1 MLDEITLKASF
12 DLENRALIINVDVAQ
27 MVEQRIFNP
36 RVVGSIPII
45 RTKDANSKLTTKS
58 TFVEEIALL
67 NSV

>member
-1 MLDEITLKASF
+1 MLPEREGQLTF
-12 DLENRALIINVDVAQ
+12 PRGALQHGSVAQ
-27 MVEQRIFNP
+27 LAEQRIFNP